1 MEEVWEPEQQQ
12 QEVAKSEERLRKVEQ
27 KKGGLVRAAFESTS
41 TAVVEGN
48 VQAEEKPAKSRKENR
63 LARKERRMKKK
74 LEEYQA
80 LEGSEGA
87 ESFTKGALHFPQRCQ
102 KALFGKKYIEA
113 QVKAQVFKKIED
125 LASDPATPPPLLPV
139 RGTLPAP
146 SEKAKPDNVTKS
158 QPESGNRK
166 ADMETRVK
174 KPQVDKKMK
183 ELSLDPATPP
193 PLLPVRGTLPARS
206 EKAKPDNVTNSQPES
221 GNRKADM
228 KTRVKKSKKMKELS
242 LDSAT
247 PPQPLQPLPVHRTP
261 SRKAESVKPAAST
274 HKFMNRT
281 EKRALKKGFTEPEP
295 ERPKYRGFWAL
306 PTIDLPPP
314 PGSKPKKVA
323 AVPPAL
329 KSLVGTKP
337 TPESILRNSK
347 SHPSWIVQK
356 AALQKKFKNTP
367 WQARKRISPGTVS
380 LIKAINAEAP
390 HVLKAQEVSAK
401 FKISPEAAR
410 RILGSKRVMSDE
422 EKERKAIKWLERG
435 EMIKR
440 AKIDSGEIWT
450 KDKRRNVWEVQEKLK
465 KIREMNE
472 KFGIE
477 TGKKEGGGVQVERS
491 LGRINWEG
499 KFI

>member
-1 MEEVWEPEQQQ
+1 MEEVREIEQQQ
-12 QEVAKSEERLRKVEQ
+12 QEVAKSEERLSKVEQ
-27 KKGGLVRAAFESTS
+27 KKGGLVHAAFESTTS
-41 TAVVEGN
+41 TAVVEEN
-48 VQAEEKPAKSRKENR
+48 VQGEEQPAKSRKENR

-74 LEEYQA
+74 LEELQA

-87 ESFTKGALHFPQRCQ
+87 ESFTPGALHFPQRCQ
-102 KALFGKKYIEA
+102 KHSFGKKYIEA

-146 SEKAKPDNVTKS
+146 SEKAKPVNVTES
-158 QPESGNRK
+158 QPESGNGKVDMK
-166 ADMETRVK
+166 ARVK
-174 KPQVDKKMK
+174 KSQVVKKMK
-183 ELSLDPATPP
+183 ELSLDPAIPP
-193 PLLPVRGTLPARS
+193 RPLRPPQHPQSLPVRGTLP
-206 EKAKPDNVTNSQPES
+206 
-221 GNRKADM
+221 M
-228 KTRVKKSKKMKELS
+228 
-242 LDSAT
+242 
-247 PPQPLQPLPVHRTP
+247 P
-261 SRKAESVKPAAST
+261 SRKTESVKPAAST
-274 HKFMNRT
+274 HKFMHRT
-281 EKRALKKGFTEPEP
+281 EKRALKKGSTESEP
-295 ERPKYRGFWAL
+295 ERPKYKGSWAL

-337 TPESILRNSK
+337 TPESILRNPK
-347 SHPSWIVQK
+347 RHPSWVVQK
-356 AALQKKFKNTP
+356 AALQKKFKDTP

-390 HVLKAQEVSAK
+390 HMLKAQEVSAK
-401 FKISPEAAR
+401 FKISTEAAR

-422 EKERKAIKWLERG
+422 EKERKASKWLERG

-440 AKIDSGEIWT
+440 AKIDFGEIWT
-450 KDKRRNVWEVQEKLK
+450 KDKRRKVWEVQEKLK
-465 KIREMNE
+465 KIREMSD

-477 TGKKEGGGVQVERS
+477 TEKKEGGVQVERS

-499 KFI
+499 KFV